1 MAGTIWRVVVLAA
14 GILAGFAVGF
24 SAALLIVGTDDT
36 RASVIALAV
45 GVPLLALF
53 AREMIAMWNG
63 VSAKRR
69 PPREFTPV
77 VDPELSDVSLWEVPS
92 LARRGRVVSP
102 SRRRD
107 RRAWRSCAHG
117 RGC

>member
-14 GILAGFAVGF
+14 GILASFAVGF

-77 VDPELSDVSLWEVPS
+77 VDPELSDVSLWDVRRS
-92 LARRGRVVSP
+92 LETAVE
-102 SRRRD
+102 
-107 RRAWRSCAHG
+107 
-117 RGC
+117 

>member
-24 SAALLIVGTDDT
+24 SAALLTIGTDDT
-36 RASVIALAV
+36 RACVVALAV

-53 AREMIAMWNG
+53 GRELIAMWNG

-69 PPREFTPV
+69 PPREFTPA
-77 VDPELSDVSLWEVPS
+77 VDPELSDVSLWDVRRS
-92 LARRGRVVSP
+92 LETAVE
-102 SRRRD
+102 
-107 RRAWRSCAHG
+107 
-117 RGC
+117 

>member
-36 RASVIALAV
+36 RACVIALAV
-45 GVPLLALF
+45 CTLVLALF
-53 AREMIAMWNG
+53 ARELIAMWNG
-63 VSAKRR
+63 VAAKRR

-77 VDPELSDVSLWEVPS
+77 VDPELSDVSLWEVRRS
-92 LARRGRVVSP
+92 LETAVE
-102 SRRRD
+102 
-107 RRAWRSCAHG
+107 
-117 RGC
+117 

>member
-14 GILAGFAVGF
+14 GILASFAVGF

-69 PPREFTPV
+69 PPREFAPV
-77 VDPELSDVSLWEVPS
+77 VDPELSDVSLWEVRRS
-92 LARRGRVVSP
+92 LETAVE
-102 SRRRD
+102 
-107 RRAWRSCAHG
+107 
-117 RGC
+117 